1 MGAILCSSEKDP
13 ENTMATT
20 VQTQRAAQQYEASVE
35 AAIQRLKERK
45 YYNYIVFVLLETQT
59 FHTRHS
65 LL

>member
-35 AAIQRLKERK
+35 AAIERLKERK
-45 YYNYIVFVLLETQT
+45 Y
-59 FHTRHS
+59 
-65 LL
+65 